1 MFAATDSRR
10 SALCRFTP
18 LAAPSGNDRDLREA
32 MTGVDVNRPFALEKM
47 DSLLGGRRT
56 SAFPVD
62 APSILRVRSVHL
74 SRDARLAQP
83 LGKLVDVRLI
93 PKWEPADVL
102 GK

>member
-1 MFAATDSRR
+1 MMTGRDVGGDV
-10 SALCRFTP
+10 
-18 LAAPSGNDRDLREA
+18 PSEMTAICAFRP
-32 MTGVDVNRPFALEKM
+32 TGVDVNRPFALEKM